1 MVNMEEYTP
10 LQVCSKGTIIIPREE
25 YNSLVRARMGLET
38 IGASETK
45 YGFNSDVIHAVLK
58 LFGYEHKEDD
68 EDA

>member
-1 MVNMEEYTP
+1 MEEYTP
-10 LQVCSKGTIIIPREE
+10 LQVCDQDTVTIPREE
-25 YNSLVRARMGLET
+25 YNALIRARMGIET

-58 LFGYEHKEDD
+58 IFGYELKED

>member
-1 MVNMEEYTP
+1 MEKEYTP
-10 LQVCSKGTIIIPREE
+10 LQIREDNDCVVLPREE
-25 YNSLVRARMGLET
+25 YNALIRAKMGIET

-58 LFGYEHKEDD
+58 LFGYEHKDDD